1 MNLQEA
7 SQLVETS
14 IQGLNIDPVAS
25 RKENSG
31 QWNITVNGAPVYI
44 DVFNFPTTPE
54 NYYVQVCSPLFKV
67 PEKNNE
73 AFYVDLL
80 EINYD
85 MYSCAICKKGDWFY
99 IMSLRPAK
107 GLDQVEINWIM
118 DKVSFYSNDYY
129 SKLSFKYK
137 GSWPPAPLPTD
148 VTGNKAP

>member
-1 MNLQEA
+1 VNLQEA

-25 RKENSG
+25 RKENPG

-54 NYYVQVCSPLFKV
+54 NYYIQVCSPLFKV